1 MRTFLI
7 AGAAAL
13 FSVAHAEEPQTCFR
27 ELPITERLVADAL
40 ENDASYFAG
49 DERLAPFLVGHLS
62 YLREGAQGE
71 DGLLISGEVLFIRRG
86 ENWTAVAPFLE
97 ESAVGIYR
105 STREPFVIVVLQRKI
120 ESPAPGYTIV
130 RSTDGLATGAC
141 TTIDFPEAL
150 NNPDWA
156 METLKLRGMQIDR
169 RGRGRFVAS
178 AEIDRDTEHPRTTW
192 WRYET
197 RDGGA
202 TWSAPRALGGPRS
215 AGRGVLEEVSTPAP
229 EEAKAALR
237 AYARGRE

>member
-7 AGAAAL
+7 AVAAL
-13 FSVAHAEEPQTCFR
+13 LGVAHADEPQTCFR

-40 ENDASYFAG
+40 ESDTYYFAG
-49 DERLAPFLVGHLS
+49 DERLAPFLVGHLY

-71 DGLLISGEVLFIRRG
+71 DGLLVSGEVLFVRRG
-86 ENWTAVAPFLE
+86 ETWTAVAPSLE

-105 STREPFVIVVLQRKI
+105 STREPFVIVVLQRQI
-120 ESPAPGYTIV
+120 ESPAPGYTIA
-130 RSTDGLATGAC
+130 RSTDGLVTGAC

-150 NNPDWA
+150 NNPHWA
-156 METLKLRGMQIDR
+156 TETLELSGMQIDR

-178 AEIDRDTEHPRTTW
+178 AEIDRDTEHPRMTW

-197 RDGGA
+197 RDRGA
-202 TWSAPRALGGPRS
+202 TWSQPRELRGPRS
-215 AGRGVLEEVSTPAP
+215 AGGGVLEEVTTPAP